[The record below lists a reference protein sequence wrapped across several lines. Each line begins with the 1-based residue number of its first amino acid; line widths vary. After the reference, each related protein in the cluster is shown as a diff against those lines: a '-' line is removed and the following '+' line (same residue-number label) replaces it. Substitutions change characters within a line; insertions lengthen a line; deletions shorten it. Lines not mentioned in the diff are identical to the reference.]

1 MNIEYS
7 IPDKNAQSSA
17 ANATTWTQIE
27 VTCAL
32 EHAEAV
38 AQLLLDAGGSG
49 VQTEDTQ
56 ILFDQS
62 EDAQIVP
69 REQALV
75 TSYFAPEMDAQTLQN
90 ELRDTF
96 ARGQIEAQIDTKE
109 LHEEDWANS
118 WRENFPALHIGPF
131 LIVPPWETHEEVEDS
146 AIVIRLDPGLAFG
159 TGQHPTTRMCL
170 ELLGEQF
177 QGEPLPNRVLDRV
190 LDVGCGSGILSIACA
205 KLGAEVWASD
215 LDHFCTQATTENARE
230 NNVEDRIHVV
240 EIAGADWTTETFP
253 LVVANLMSDLLIML
267 APQLFTRVQPN
278 GSLIV
283 SGISAPR
290 ANEVEA
296 AMHAVGFYTQHKR
309 EQDGEV
315 RGDYTERWTA
325 FVFGKQ

>member
-7 IPDKNAQSSA
+7 NPDQNDQNRATS
-17 ANATTWTQIE
+17 ATTWTQIE

-38 AQLLLDAGGSG
+38 AQLLLDAGGAG
-49 VQTEDTQ
+49 VQTQDTQ

-69 REQALV
+69 RDNALL
-75 TSYFAPEMDAQTLQN
+75 TSYFAPETDAQTVQN
-90 ELRDTF
+90 ELAKAF
-96 ARGQIEAQIDTKE
+96 ALGQIEAQIDAKK

-131 LIVPPWETHEEVEDS
+131 LIAPPWESHEEVEDS

-177 QGEPLPNRVLDRV
+177 RGEPLPNRVLDRA

-215 LDHFCTQATTENARE
+215 LDHFCTEATSENARE
-230 NNVEDRIHVV
+230 NNVAEQIHVV
-240 EIAGADWTTETFP
+240 EVAGADWITDQFP
-253 LVVANLMSDLLIML
+253 LVVANLMSDLLILL
-267 APQLFTRVQPN
+267 APQLFARVQPN
-278 GSLIV
+278 GTLIV

-290 ANEVEA
+290 ADEVEI
-296 AMHAVGFYTQHKR
+296 AMHAAGFHTQHKR

-325 FVFGKQ
+325 FVFGK